1 MSRKIVPLI
10 TDEIYH
16 VYNRGTD
23 RREIFLNKND
33 YLRFYQTFNV
43 FNVVTPIINFDSALV
58 LHKKGTQSEKLVEI
72 LAYALL
78 PNHYHLILKQLVDGG
93 ISEFIKRIAG
103 GYTSYFNLEQ
113 KRSGVLFQGKFKRVH
128 VDTDEQLNYLI
139 VYVNEN
145 HFVHGYDFEREICH
159 SSSIHYQGIRK
170 SILINSQFEEYNFGK
185 SVELARQIYEQRK
198 LLKRDTTFE

>member
-1 MSRKIVPLI
+1 MPRKIVPLI

-23 RREIFLNKND
+23 KRQIFLNKND
-33 YLRFYQTFNV
+33 YLRFYQTLNV
-43 FNVVTPIINFDSALV
+43 FNVVTPIVNFDSALV
-58 LHKKGTQSEKLVEI
+58 LHKKGIQSEKLVEI

-78 PNHYHLILKQLVDGG
+78 PNHYHLVLKQLVDGG

-128 VDTDEQLNYLI
+128 VDTDEQLNYLL

-145 HFVHGYDFEREICH
+145 HLVHGYDLEREICH

-170 SILINSQFEEYNFGK
+170 SILINSQFEEYNFSK

-198 LLKRDTTFE
+198 LLKRDTILE

>member
-1 MSRKIVPLI
+1 MPRKIVPLI

-16 VYNRGTD
+16 IYNRGVD
-23 RREIFLNKND
+23 KRQIFLNKND
-33 YLRFYQTFNV
+33 YLRFYQTLNV
-43 FNVVTPIINFDSALV
+43 FNVVTPIVNFDSALV
-58 LHKKGTQSEKLVEI
+58 LHKKSIQSEKLVEI

-78 PNHYHLILKQLVDGG
+78 PNHYHLVLKQLVDGG

-128 VDTDEQLNYLI
+128 IDTDEQLNYLL

-145 HFVHGYDFEREICH
+145 HSVHGYDFEREICH

-170 SILINSQFEEYNFGK
+170 SILINSQFKEYNFSK
-185 SVELARQIYEQRK
+185 SVELVRQIYEQRK
-198 LLKRDTTFE
+198 LLKRDTILE